1 MSRSTLMQSPGQQNY
16 PQRTLKEEARIQAL
30 KEIFDNQIG
39 AKRIKVMLER
49 EDKSKLITIP
59 SQLDIKK
66 ITPSHKRDQ

>member
-1 MSRSTLMQSPGQQNY
+1 MQSPGNQNI
-16 PQRTLKEEARIQAL
+16 PHRTLKEDARIQAL

-39 AKRIKVMLER
+39 AKRIKIMLER
-49 EDKSKLITIP
+49 EDKSKQVTIP

>member
-1 MSRSTLMQSPGQQNY
+1 MQSPGNQSASH
-16 PQRTLKEEARIQAL
+16 RTLKEDARIQAL

-39 AKRIKVMLER
+39 AKRIKIMLER